1 MKKGRSSRELDLAR
15 GRSVFVHQAFRCCP
29 YAAMITS
36 RIHDFLEANGF
47 RICDK
52 PEEAASVVVNTC
64 GFNASRSDQA
74 LRTIR
79 LIRKRAPKAPVIVS
93 GCLTRIERRRVAQAL
108 RGCRGSDMIGPKEH
122 ERFDEIFRPQKI
134 RFRDVPTNLYKDRY
148 SSRDPR
154 LGLYQILVST
164 GCMNRCRYCV
174 INKAKGKVES
184 KGLDDVI
191 GEVGRGM
198 KLGYRDI
205 FLVGDDISC
214 YGMDAGMS
222 VVDLLEALVG
232 VKGDCRY
239 SAEAFEPSGFMR
251 HMDGLLPLFA
261 TGRFAWIVFPVQSGS
276 DRVLKAMGRSYS
288 RRMVEQAVRRLR
300 EAAPDMI
307 LSTDFIF
314 GFPSETM
321 EDFKASI
328 ELAGIFDYSNFNEYE
343 QRPGTPRADMA
354 PEEME
359 PRRKIVLDFL
369 GEQGSQEEVLTKNR
383 VLPYDAWTGKD
394 DDAETRREL
403 ARWTAD
409 TLGRFKAMLKEQ
421 GSIALARSWK
431 IVGVDEDRSGVII
444 TAESVDTN
452 ETMQLLLTK
461 RREDAPCMAHS
472 EEYNLSLMS
481 EAVLEGI
488 DAGRS
493 EALAA
498 LSAMLGLTQ
507 G

>member
-1 MKKGRSSRELDLAR
+1 MSKGKGDRKFEVAGGTR
-15 GRSVFVHQAFRCCP
+15 VFVHQAFRCCP
-29 YAAMITS
+29 YAAMVTS
-36 RIHDFLEANGF
+36 RIHDFLESNAYPV
-47 RICDK
+47 CDK
-52 PEEAASVVVNTC
+52 PEEAAAVVINTC

-74 LRTIR
+74 LATIR
-79 LIRKRAPKAPVIVS
+79 LIRKRAPGAPIVVS

-108 RGCRGSDMIGPKEH
+108 RGCRCAVMIGPKEH
-122 ERFDEIFRPQKI
+122 GVFDEIFHPGKV
-134 RFRDVPTNLYKDRY
+134 RFRDVQTNLYKDRY

-164 GCMNRCRYCV
+164 GCMNQCRYCV

-184 KGLDDVI
+184 KRLEDVI
-191 GEVGRGM
+191 GEVRRGLE
-198 KLGYRDI
+198 LGYRDM
-205 FLVGDDISC
+205 FLVGDDLSC

-222 VVDLLEALVG
+222 VVDLLEALAG
-232 VKGDCRY
+232 VEGDCRY

-251 HMDGLLPLFA
+251 HMDRLIPALS

-276 DRVLKAMGRSYS
+276 DRVLAAMGRSYT
-288 RRMVEQAVRRLR
+288 RRRVERAVSRLR

-314 GFPSETM
+314 GFPSETL
-321 EDFKASI
+321 EDFTASI
-328 ELAGIFDYSNFNEYE
+328 DLARIFDYANFNEYE
-343 QRPGTPRADMA
+343 QRPGTPAADLA
-354 PEEME
+354 PGDLE

-369 GEQGSQEEVLTKNR
+369 REQGSQEEVLTKNR

-394 DDAETRREL
+394 DDAETRKEI

-409 TLGRFKAMLKEQ
+409 TLGRFKQMLKER
-421 GSIALARSWK
+421 GSIELARSWK
-431 IVGVDEDRSGVII
+431 IVKVDEDRSGVII
-444 TAESVDTN
+444 AAERGETN

-461 RREDAPCMAHS
+461 RRGDAPCMAHS
-472 EEYNLSLMS
+472 DEYNLSIMS

-488 DAGRS
+488 DAGRR

-498 LSAMLGLTQ
+498 LSTMLGLTQ